1 MPRVNVLLAVLLLA
15 LAAGC
20 NGQVYTGAPA
30 YVASSSQQQHETQA
44 APAVTLPGP
53 IEPSLSGYTTQ
64 TVYGFLDFTTTLAN
78 TVMIFSPSS
87 APPEGSRE
95 GKSESGPIE
104 TKPSAEKKPVDPIQ
118 PSKTRHD
125 SVVAETRK
133 DDVQDSFHRGV
144 VYAESEK
151 TAARI
156 DASTVNP
163 AVSTVVEVRLK
174 DDVPGVKNNLAE
186 PEYDF
191 LSKQPTEVVD
201 ETYKVINLR
210 PSAKHSK
217 PRATQRRDKENVTGF
232 VTKLGGTIIKD
243 GLTTVHETNV
253 IGTYING
260 KYAQVLQ
267 SSSRVL
273 NAAPAPNGVEGQQP
287 GGKIRPSASQR
298 ILKTAGPLG
307 KIKKQQQQQLLQQ
320 QQQHGELEPTTP
332 VTAQAADESSQQ
344 QQPQANADEPITN
357 KHGQRRRLR
366 PKIRKQQ
373 QHQQNNVENV
383 TENESGEST
392 QSPQHQFRPNGKVR
406 PNGNRPGGY
415 KARQQQQQQQ
425 QQSSSVGTTTTEAP
439 SSSGGTRR
447 RSGFRPPTNQPNNP
461 AKSYKTNKQSHSEQ
475 QSSIALP
482 SQAAKAKLPRTQG
495 RWSYKTTPKPRI
507 IIRKKPGGS
516 DDDVQLV
523 TEQSVVTSVPSLG
536 NSNPGPQYQG
546 EDGATP
552 PLQPQPVAQR
562 KEGDFDGELDES
574 ESEDSVKVSV
584 EHSVREAKPAEKI
597 LPVETLNVEIST
609 AADFNDIYYEIATLK
624 SPYEF
629 QVGNTRNTRYVTVTS
644 TYKKSFAS
652 ASAEVNPSSVGATEP
667 LTENILANT
676 GAAYE
681 SSLPLDSSIATLP
694 PISIDASAATP
705 PLETITETFSTTQ
718 TLLKTYLLPVVQN
731 NSTSRLTLVQTYNV
745 ARVVT
750 ATKTLPPAELYQFVP
765 SKTLN
770 EFNSRLDEA
779 GSELHLEL
787 DFGDD
792 ESDDD
797 DAPKRIVAPSTDL
810 DSDLDIFKGIQPSST
825 ARKEKS
831 TSTIFVTESASST
844 VTPEQAQQLALFKL
858 LGGSAPQVITTSKP
872 VIVMETVYDTH
883 VIPLINGGHTFFST
897 LSRPV
902 ATRPITTYEIGTSTI
917 VTPMPPLPP
926 TLPQV
931 PQLPLFPPP
940 QQPQFTVTSAPLVQ
954 PTIATVSES
963 KVLKLTFG
971 AKTAY
976 TTLYSTRLV
985 PTEMTT
991 YVTSTIAL
999 PTVAAYPGYFPPA
1012 PVAYPGYPYV
1022 G

>member
-1 MPRVNVLLAVLLLA
+1 MILPKLEELLDDVHKDVPKGLVKVIKAKLVDVIYVESISYNLLCTACTAVVQRPGQHYRINTSAHCLHESWRGKSAGRKETFFFRFVMARARLIHSSYNVRSFCNLRAPACSRSRPAKYTRRIPTWTRLSRPLVARFV
-15 LAAGC
+15 AAGC

-30 YVASSSQQQHETQA
+30 YVASSSQQQETQAA

-53 IEPSLSGYTTQ
+53 IEPTLSGYTTQ

-87 APPEGSRE
+87 APP
-95 GKSESGPIE
+95 
-104 TKPSAEKKPVDPIQ
+104 
-118 PSKTRHD
+118 
-125 SVVAETRK
+125 
-133 DDVQDSFHRGV
+133 
-144 VYAESEK
+144 
-151 TAARI
+151 AARI

-201 ETYKVINLR
+201 ETYKVLSPFCFFTSSPLCRCDPAEI
-210 PSAKHSK
+210 PH
-217 PRATQRRDKENVTGF
+217 
-232 VTKLGGTIIKD
+232 
-243 GLTTVHETNV
+243 
-253 IGTYING
+253 YIAC
-260 KYAQVLQ
+260 Y
-267 SSSRVL
+267 
-273 NAAPAPNGVEGQQP
+273 
-287 GGKIRPSASQR
+287 
-298 ILKTAGPLG
+298 ILMN
-307 KIKKQQQQQLLQQ
+307 
-320 QQQHGELEPTTP
+320 PTTTTTKTP
-332 VTAQAADESSQQ
+332 STSPMSSHAYDSFFFRLFFRYVDSFLTVAQFSRSFFHTPFIVVLRTSFSDQIAQCARAA
-344 QQPQANADEPITN
+344 
-357 KHGQRRRLR
+357 R
-366 PKIRKQQ
+366 
-373 QHQQNNVENV
+373 
-383 TENESGEST
+383 
-392 QSPQHQFRPNGKVR
+392 
-406 PNGNRPGGY
+406 
-415 KARQQQQQQQ
+415 QQQQQQ
-425 QQSSSVGTTTTEAP
+425 QQSSSVGTTSTEAP

-507 IIRKKPGGS
+507 NIRKKPGGG
-516 DDDVQLV
+516 DDDIQLV
-523 TEQSVVTSVPSLG
+523 TEQSVVTSVPNLG
-536 NSNPGPQYQG
+536 NNPGPQYQD

-694 PISIDASAATP
+694 PITIDASAATP

-750 ATKTLPPAELYQFVP
+750 ATKTLPPAEIYQFVP

-872 VIVMETVYDTH
+872 VIIMETVYDTH
-883 VIPLINGGHTFFST
+883 VIPLINGGHTYFST